1 MNAVGAGD
9 PWSDVALP
17 ATEPLDLSDLAGLPE
32 AAAA

>member
-1 MNAVGAGD
+1 VNAAGAGA

-17 ATEPLDLSDLAGLPE
+17 ATEPLDLSELAGLPE